1 MIKMIQTNIY
11 IYRERDEIEPD
22 EIKQTR
28 NPNHTREGK

>member
-11 IYRERDEIEPD
+11 IERDETEPD